1 MPFAFYFLMVLTIAT
16 DRSLIFFVLLL
27 TYSKIDFA
35 ELDTKILKIILI
47 LGLAA
52 RRSFVNV
59 G

>member
-1 MPFAFYFLMVLTIAT
+1 MILTMAT

-27 TYSKIDFA
+27 TYSKIDLA
-35 ELDTKILKIILI
+35 ELDTNILKTILI

-52 RRSFVNV
+52 LSYLVKV